1 MNNKFI
7 SSLVLLSLVLLLNFS
22 TWMWLNRPATPT
34 DWNRHMIRGL
44 SFSPY
49 QKNQDPQ
56 RGQFPSRNEID
67 KDLAQLAGKVR
78 NIRSYSSLD
87 GLEQIPELAAK
98 HGLTVTA
105 GAWLDRRNERN
116 QQELDALIRNA
127 RRNGAIERLIVGNE
141 TLLRD
146 DMGIQELIGY
156 LRRVRQETHLPVSTA
171 EPWHVWLE
179 HPELTRA
186 VDFIAVHLLPYWEGV
201 PADEALIHV
210 VRRYRELHQAY
221 PDKPIL
227 IAEVGWPSAGN
238 RILMADASRTRQAT
252 FIRNFL
258 NLAEQERW
266 DYFLMEAYD
275 QPWKIGLEGL
285 AGGYWGMFDA
295 DRNPKYPLSGPV
307 YEYPTWE
314 TQAVISIL
322 LGSLPLLWFPARCW
336 RNIRVPGRI
345 LFSILIQGAVS
356 LFTWS
361 AFLPENI
368 PLNIWAWLAWMIL
381 LPAQILLLLVMLVNG
396 FELTELLWHA
406 RLKWRAPRP
415 ASKDAANLPLVSLH
429 LAICNEP
436 PAVVKHTLNSLAAL
450 EYPRLEVLV
459 IDNNTRDPAIWKP
472 VQAHCERL
480 GSRFR
485 FFTLGKWP
493 GYKAGALNFALRE
506 TNPEAT
512 IIGVVDS
519 DYQVRAD
526 WLRRLIPYFQRARV
540 GFVQAPQDNREWEN
554 DRFKTMINWEYAGFF
569 HIGMIHRDQR
579 NAIIQHG
586 TMTLIRRSALQ
597 KLGGW
602 SEWCICED
610 AELGLR
616 LMKSGYESIYVDEPL
631 GHGLTPESFT
641 GYRRQRF
648 RWVYGAVQILKAH
661 WKSLL
666 PWSQDGLTPA
676 QRYHFVAGWLPWF
689 GDALHLI
696 FTYLA
701 LIWTAGLLIWP
712 QYFGFPFAIFLLP
725 TIWMFLFK
733 MAHSWFLYQAKVPCT
748 IWQRLGAG
756 VAGMALTHVIAL
768 GVIKGLITNGTP
780 FLRTPK
786 AENKPALLQGIL
798 MASEELFLL
807 CLLWTSAIA
816 TVAVFGI
823 NHPEANLW
831 MGLLLVQSTPYIAAF
846 ALAMTNAFPTFDPTF
861 NPIPVPVVENIET
874 ETSLNNL
881 TA

>member
-1 MNNKFI
+1 MNTKAV
-7 SSLVLLSLVLLLNFS
+7 SSLLLLPIVLFINFSIWMLLNQPSTPPDWSGRMIQGVSFNPYRKYQNPQKHQLPSRAEIEQDLELLS
-22 TWMWLNRPATPT
+22 
-34 DWNRHMIRGL
+34 
-44 SFSPY
+44 
-49 QKNQDPQ
+49 K
-56 RGQFPSRNEID
+56 
-67 KDLAQLAGKVR
+67 KVR
-78 NIRSYSSLD
+78 NVRAYSSLN
-87 GLEQIPELAAK
+87 GIGQIPELAAK
-98 HGLTVTA
+98 FGLSVTA
-105 GAWLDRRNERN
+105 GAWLDKRNEMN
-116 QQELDALIRNA
+116 HLELNSLIRNA
-127 RRNGAIERLIVGNE
+127 RKYGAIERLIVGNE
-141 TLLRD
+141 VLLRD
-146 DMGIQELIGY
+146 DMGIQELMGY

-179 HPELTRA
+179 HPELVRV

-201 PADEALIHV
+201 PAEAAITHV
-210 VRRYRELHQAY
+210 MRRYREIKHAY
-221 PDKPIL
+221 PGKPIL

-238 RILMADASRTRQAT
+238 KNLLANASLTNQAN

-258 NLAEQERW
+258 QLAEEEYL

-275 QPWKIGLEGL
+275 QPWKTGLEGTV
-285 AGGYWGMFDA
+285 GGYWGMFDA
-295 DRNPKYPLSGPV
+295 NRNQKYPLTGAV

-314 TQAVISIL
+314 MQAIISCIVA
-322 LGSLPLLWFPARCW
+322 SLPLLWFLFRC
-336 RNIRVPGRI
+336 RNIRLPGRI
-345 LFSILIQGAVS
+345 LFSILIQSAIS
-356 LFTWS
+356 LFIWS

-368 PLNIWAWLAWMIL
+368 PLNYFAWSAWLIL
-381 LPAQILLLLVMLVNG
+381 LPAQVLLLMIMLVNG
-396 FELTELLWHA
+396 FEFTELLWRA
-406 RLKWRAPRP
+406 RLKWRAPRT
-415 ASKDAANLPLVSLH
+415 ALENATNLPLVSLH

-436 PAVVKHTLNSLAAL
+436 PEIVKNTLNSLAAL
-450 EYPRLEVLV
+450 KYPHLEVLV
-459 IDNNTRDPAIWKP
+459 VDNNTRNPATWQP
-472 VQAHCERL
+472 VQAYCQQL

-506 TNPEAT
+506 TNPAAE

-519 DYQVRAD
+519 DYQVNSD
-526 WLRRLIPYFQRARV
+526 WLRRLIPYFKRARV
-540 GFVQAPQDNREWEN
+540 GFVQAPQDNRAWQH

-569 HIGMIHRDQR
+569 HIGMVHRDQR

-586 TMTLIRRSALQ
+586 TMTLIRRAALQ

-616 LMKSGYESIYVDEPL
+616 LMKAGYESVYVDEPL

-661 WKSLL
+661 WRSLL
-666 PWSQDGLTPA
+666 PWSKDGLTLA

-701 LIWTAGLLIWP
+701 LGWTMGLLLLP
-712 QYFGFPFAIFLLP
+712 EFFGFPFTIFLLP
-725 TIWMFLFK
+725 TIWMFVFK
-733 MAHSWFLYQAKVPCT
+733 MAHSWFLYQAKVPCN

-768 GVIKGLITNGTP
+768 GIIKGLITNGTP

-798 MASEELFLL
+798 MAGEELILL
-807 CLLWTSAIA
+807 CLLWSSAIA

-823 NHPEANLW
+823 EHPEANLW

-846 ALAMTNAFPTFDPTF
+846 ALAMTNAFPTRET
-861 NPIPVPVVENIET
+861 ISAKILPVPAVSVT
-874 ETSLNNL
+874 
-881 TA
+881 